1 MHTLIFRDGGFT
13 VAYCDAGATA
23 VWDRTNGVQSST
35 HKDPLGLTT
44 KEYILD
50 VKPLF
55 SAFQPKNLAMTSL
68 RSFLLFY
75 LPLLEPRT
83 PAEEED
89 NAEAPVEPDK
99 PVDLVTPF
107 QNSIKQILRE
117 VSSVNYIHIFVFF
130 ISLFYIIWKWNYWVA
145 WYAMLKT
152 LKTAEADMIFRFCL
166 FFTMKPKTEFESFIN
181 VVFHQLTHNKCNSI
195 PAHLICSPL
204 CLNSA
209 VEF

>member
-1 MHTLIFRDGGFT
+1 MVQVNIMSAKLNIFFLLVGKVIDLLQFVDFLQSHILIFRDGGLT

-23 VWDRTNGVQSST
+23 VWDRTDGLQYSM
-35 HKDPLGLTT
+35 HKDTLDLTT

-55 SAFQPKNLAMTSL
+55 SAFQPKNLAMASL

-83 PAEEED
+83 PTEEED
-89 NAEAPVEPDK
+89 DVEEPLEPNK

-117 VSSVNYIHIFVFF
+117 VSDVNYLYY
-130 ISLFYIIWKWNYWVA
+130 S
-145 WYAMLKT
+145 
-152 LKTAEADMIFRFCL
+152 FC
-166 FFTMKPKTEFESFIN
+166 I
-181 VVFHQLTHNKCNSI
+181 
-195 PAHLICSPL
+195 
-204 CLNSA
+204 
-209 VEF
+209 